1 MLSQSELHDVLYES
15 LSELGLSDGE
25 RKLYMLSLSLGPTSI
40 LKLAEHLGIPRPN
53 LYKVINRLESFG
65 LAKFSQRKKFVRNF
79 VVESPTVIT
88 DLLKQKRDK
97 IELFDSRVTQS
108 MPDLLAMYSQGELPT
123 SIKIIQGKEGYLKLF
138 YQILDEEK
146 VSVDFCGS
154 VDDYLG
160 FLPQVDQDRW
170 TKQRVA
176 RGTHVRVLALPG
188 EEANRIAGVA
198 KEQLREIR
206 WLPNETKFETAFQL
220 FGNKVVVWQPHT
232 PLALLIEDQYIVKM
246 LRALFDIMWNDREET
261 K

>member
-40 LKLAEHLGIPRPN
+40 AKLAEHLGIPRPN
-53 LYKVINRLESFG
+53 LYKVIDRLESFG
-65 LAKFSQRKKFVRNF
+65 LAKFSERKKFARTF

-88 DLLKQKRDK
+88 ELLKQKRDK
-97 IELFDSRVTQS
+97 IALFDSRVTQS

-123 SIKIIQGKEGYLKLF
+123 SIKILQGKEAYLKVF

-154 VDDYLG
+154 VEDYLG

-170 TKQRVA
+170 TKQRIT
-176 RGTHVRVLALPG
+176 RGIKVRVLALPG
-188 EEANRIAGVA
+188 NEANRLSTIA

-206 WLPNETKFETAFQL
+206 WLPNEQTFQSAFQL
-220 FGNKVVVWQPHT
+220 FGNKVVIWQPHA

-246 LRALFDIMWNDREET
+246 LRVLFEIMWNDRT
-261 K
+261 